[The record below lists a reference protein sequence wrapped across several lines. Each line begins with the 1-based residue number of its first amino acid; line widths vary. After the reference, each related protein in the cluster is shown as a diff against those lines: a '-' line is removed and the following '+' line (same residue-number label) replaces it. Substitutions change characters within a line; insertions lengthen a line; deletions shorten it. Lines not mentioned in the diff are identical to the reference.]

1 VFIQTSAPSSSTVHG
16 GVLGFGKNMKS
27 KLIIMIIIV
36 QTKNGL
42 LLQIGFLNGFATPK
56 AITVI
61 TYCHIEMMKRTESS
75 YDMKAV
81 EPRSSSSS
89 VFYGIV

>member
-1 VFIQTSAPSSSTVHG
+1 
-16 GVLGFGKNMKS
+16 
-27 KLIIMIIIV
+27 
-36 QTKNGL
+36 L